1 MLYLRTLVSAML
13 IGLLAGITVPSYA
26 DDTDLYLRQ
35 ITTLD
40 NSTRPNI
47 LFMLDNSGSMN
58 EPAGADYPNQKRIDL
73 LKGALVQVLEQTN
86 NVNVGVGRFLEN
98 SGSVNASIEYPVS
111 YIDELLDDEGTI
123 GGGESGENKY
133 NLAIPL
139 ALNTEDAEEGV
150 TSQAVYLDDDILE
163 IGKAASLDTSIY
175 ENIVF
180 FDIHKKSYNDNNE
193 KNANN
198 KNVAREFV
206 VAGEKD
212 QGTVLLGTEAEG
224 MGISA
229 FGNMMTGL
237 RFEDINIPVGAE
249 IVSAKVIFT
258 SNYPENSNY
267 TPPVGYDVP
276 LDIQVYGVAKGDTTE
291 FSTTSGSL
299 SSETNYPLT
308 DTMVF
313 WKDIP
318 TWDTT
323 GGEIHATPN
332 ISGIIQEIIDRS
344 DWSSNNAISLKFIKD
359 LSTLPG
365 SLTYAWRSFETEAP
379 YSPILSIAY
388 RTSSGGA
395 EVSKKSDGLNTVF
408 KRIITEDDHAIEF
421 KGDGTGSRKVNAGVV
436 ATDTPGRLWLGNHY
450 CKTGTTGDCR
460 GSLETGFR
468 FTDVQIPQGA
478 TIVNARLEFE
488 PFIDQYTKNNTE
500 ASLDLKVSLQDISG
514 TQNTTNLPAFD
525 GRTWNSGEL
534 TGNNGRSF
542 DISDR
547 TWSST
552 AIAWNNV
559 VPHTTIN
566 SVGGLSTPDLSSLVQ
581 TYVNK
586 STWEKGGTL
595 VFNVA
600 HVSGS
605 GGRRIKAHANT
616 SAGSDAHENEGP
628 LLVIDWVENR
638 PAENQYVGLHFEGV
652 SIPKGATIT
661 AARINFTSAVTR
673 SGTTN
678 VTLAV
683 EGHDAAEVFT
693 DTTADISSRSLES
706 VKTAWSISETWTEG
720 ETYTTPDNFKDV
732 IQGLVN
738 RSGWCGRN
746 VNVIITPNSGNTGTR
761 EVLSYDG
768 GDSSSVPTLYV
779 EFDTTG
785 LPVDACVESTFSKRI
800 VDRDDDVEETVL
812 RDGQVDGAV
821 FKGSRTLE
829 MTTTS
834 SNGGGAN
841 NTEGGQTK
849 RIVGLRFPYIPLRQ
863 GQTVLKAELQFYP
876 NGSGG
881 SEDEETVLEIRGE
894 LKPTG
899 KRFETTV
906 GHLSTRMETAT
917 SPAIWRPGPW
927 AGNSK
932 DPYKTVNED
941 ESEVDLAAVVQ
952 QVVNQPQ
959 WEAFN
964 DMVFFISGTG
974 LRSAVSFNES
984 QAEAATLR
992 VTAQGLLGNGGSATT
1007 RTLLQ
1012 TAVRNMFIKDD
1023 AFTPIVD
1030 ALYEATLYFQ
1040 GEGVKGG
1047 KTRNNKFWHSISHPK
1062 SHNGAIYTPPGCT
1075 TDDPWSDACA
1085 TERITTS
1092 PTAQYHT
1099 PITSSCQ
1106 ANHIVLLSDGM
1117 TNKNTVKGE
1126 INVLLG
1132 GGSDGTCVADYRDGT
1147 RIGVDA
1153 SCGVDLARYINRNN
1167 VVADIPNST
1176 IATHTIGFQL
1186 GTGDEAEDAERFLR
1200 ELAYYGG
1207 GDFYEAKSADDLV
1220 NVFKAIIAKAM
1231 TQSTAFAAPSV
1242 SVSTF
1247 NRLFHRNEVYL
1258 SIFKPNYKKRWEG
1271 NVKKFLICDDESN
1284 GCTQGQLLD
1293 KNGDNAVSSSYIADT
1308 AHSFWSAEIDGPVVT
1323 KGGAG
1328 ERMPHYS
1335 QRKVYTC
1342 TGNSCDFSSMEPIIA
1357 GENVSA
1363 EAQTALDPDTT
1374 LSTDELNNLIDWISG
1389 KDVDDEDGNTVT
1401 NESRWA
1407 MADPLHSGVSA
1418 ITYGGTE
1425 ADPITKLFVG
1435 SNDGLMHM
1443 FDASTG
1449 VEEWAFLP
1457 KELLGV
1463 QQEIRENEAEDKRV
1477 YGLDGSA
1484 TFWIKDANDNGIIDG
1499 SDFVKMFV
1507 GMRRG
1512 GRSLY
1517 GFDVTNFS
1525 NPILMWT
1532 ITGGTGDFTS
1542 LGQTWSG
1549 LRPTIMKINGKK
1561 KVVLVSGG
1569 GYDTTQDAEGVYSTS
1584 TIGNAIYIIDPDTG
1598 ERLWSA
1604 GGNADAD
1611 LVLPNMN
1618 YAIPSDIALSDSDN
1632 DGITD
1637 RFYVGDLGGQVW
1649 RIDFDHTGHAIGG
1662 RLAVLAQNNVVAN
1675 HRRFFYPPRISRT
1688 TDTEYSTDS
1697 VYDIVTLVSGT
1708 RPDILGINVHNAAY
1722 ILRDR
1727 QLTTLPD
1734 EDSDG
1739 IADDQTDDTKDFYTL
1754 FEDDLFDATSNVL
1767 QEGSDEEK
1775 EIALSGEEGLR
1786 NKKGW
1791 YINLHEPSGDYIGEK
1806 SLASPLIFQGK
1817 LYFTTY
1823 IPPQAAGANVNQNVC
1838 DDFDEGHSRL
1848 YTLDLLTGGAAEDS
1862 NSDGDSNDP
1871 NSGDGQKT
1879 ASDRFRTLKGGV
1891 VSDISPVFFENGDAG
1906 LISNDLSTLEKPLGK
1921 VGLDTVYWKQQ

>member
-1 MLYLRTLVSAML
+1 MLYLRTLISAIL
-13 IGLLAGITVPSYA
+13 IGLLAGISIPSYA

-58 EPAGADYPNQKRIDL
+58 EAAGPDYPNQKRIDL

-98 SGSVNASIEYPVS
+98 SGSVNASIEYPIS

-133 NLAIPL
+133 NVAIPL
-139 ALNTEDAEEGV
+139 AVNVEDAEEGE
-150 TSQAVYLDDDILE
+150 TSQAVYLNDDILE
-163 IGKAASLDTSIY
+163 IGKAASLDTSVY
-175 ENIVF
+175 EKIVF
-180 FDIHKKSYNDNNE
+180 FDIHKKQYNKNTD

-198 KNVAREFV
+198 KNAAREFV
-206 VAGEKD
+206 VAGEKSK
-212 QGTVLLGTEAEG
+212 GTVLLGTEAEG
-224 MGISA
+224 IGISA

-237 RFEDINIPVGAE
+237 RFENVTIPSGAE

-258 SNYPENSNY
+258 SNYPEQSNY

-276 LDIQVYGVAKGDTTE
+276 LDIQVYGVAKGNTSA

-332 ISGIIQEIIDRS
+332 LSGIIQEIIDRS
-344 DWSSNNAISLKFIKD
+344 DWSSNNAITLKFIKD

-395 EVSKKSDGLNTVF
+395 AVSKKSDGLNTVF

-421 KGDGTGSRKVNAGVV
+421 KGNGTGSRKVAAETV
-436 ATDTPGRLWLGNHY
+436 AVDTPGRLWLGNHY
-450 CKTGTTGDCR
+450 CRTGTTGDCR
-460 GSLETGFR
+460 GSVDAGFR

-488 PFIDQYTKNNTE
+488 PFIDQYTTNNTE
-500 ASLDLKVSLQDISG
+500 ASLNLKVSLQETST
-514 TQNTTNLPAFD
+514 TQNAANLPEFD
-525 GRTWNSGEL
+525 GIRWNSGEPNGKKTADI
-534 TGNNGRSF
+534 TG
-542 DISDR
+542 R

-552 AIAWNNV
+552 SIAWNSV
-559 VPHTTIN
+559 VPHSTIN
-566 SVGGLSTPDLSSLVQ
+566 SQGVLSTPDLSSLVQ
-581 TYVNK
+581 TYINK
-586 STWEKGGTL
+586 STWESGGTL
-595 VFNVA
+595 VFNVE

-616 SAGSDAHENEGP
+616 SAGNEAHENEGP
-628 LLVIDWVENR
+628 LLVIDWVASR
-638 PAENQYVGLHFEGV
+638 PAENQYVGLHFNSV
-652 SIPKGATIT
+652 PIPKGATIT
-661 AARINFTSAVTR
+661 AARINFTSAITQ
-673 SGTTN
+673 SGTTS

-683 EGHDAAEVFT
+683 EGHDAAEPFT
-693 DTTADISSRSLES
+693 DATADISSRSLES
-706 VKTAWSISETWTEG
+706 VKVPWNISEAWTEG
-720 ETYTTPDNFKDV
+720 ETYTTPDNFKSV

-738 RSGWCGRN
+738 RPGWCGRN

-785 LPVDACVESTFSKRI
+785 LPVDACVESVFSKRI

-812 RDGQVDGAV
+812 RDGQADGAM
-821 FKGSRTLE
+821 FMGSRALE

-834 SNGGGAN
+834 SNGGGAK
-841 NTEGGQTK
+841 NTESGQTK

-881 SEDEETVLEIRGE
+881 SEDDETVLEIRGE

-941 ESEVDLAAVVQ
+941 GSEVDLAGVIQ
-952 QVVNQPQ
+952 QIVNQPQ

-974 LRSAVSFNES
+974 LRTAVSFNES
-984 QAEAATLR
+984 QAEAPSLR
-992 VTAQGLLGNGGSATT
+992 VTAQGLLGNGGTATT

-1075 TDDPWSDACA
+1075 TDDPWSEACA
-1085 TERITTS
+1085 TERITTT
-1092 PTAQYHT
+1092 PTAKYHT

-1132 GGSDGTCVADYRDGT
+1132 RGSNATCTSHYLDGT
-1147 RIGVDA
+1147 RIGTDA
-1153 SCGVDLARYINRNN
+1153 SCGVDLAEFIKKNR
-1167 VVADIPNST
+1167 VVPDIPNST
-1176 IATHTIGFQL
+1176 VTTHTIGFQL

-1200 ELAYYGG
+1200 ELAHYGG
-1207 GDFYEAKSADDLV
+1207 GDFYEATSADDLV

-1242 SVSTF
+1242 SVNTF

-1258 SIFKPNYKKRWEG
+1258 SIFKPNYKKRWDG
-1271 NVKKFLICDDESN
+1271 NIKKFLICDDESN
-1284 GCTQGQLLD
+1284 GCTSGQLLD
-1293 KNGDNAVSSSYIADT
+1293 KNGKNAVANSYIADT
-1308 AHSFWSAEIDGPVVT
+1308 AQSFWSSEVDGPVVT

-1328 ERMPHYS
+1328 ELIPHYS

-1342 TGNSCDFSSMEPIIA
+1342 NANSCNTSSMEMIA
-1357 GENVSA
+1357 SDEDVST
-1363 EAQTALDPDTT
+1363 ETKNALDPDST
-1374 LSTDELNNLIDWISG
+1374 LSTDELNKLMDWISG
-1389 KDVDDEDGNTVT
+1389 KDVDDEDGDTFT
-1401 NESRWA
+1401 AESRWT

-1425 ADPITKLFVG
+1425 KSPITKLFVG

-1443 FDASTG
+1443 FDATSG

-1457 KELLGV
+1457 KELLGI

-1477 YGLDGSA
+1477 YGLDGST
-1484 TFWIKDANDNGIIDG
+1484 TFWIKDANDNGVIDSG

-1512 GRSLY
+1512 GRSVY
-1517 GFDVTNFS
+1517 GFDIS
-1525 NPILMWT
+1525 SHANPVLMWT
-1532 ITGGTGDFTS
+1532 ITGGTGDFAS
-1542 LGQTWSG
+1542 LGQTWSTP
-1549 LRPTIMKINGKK
+1549 RPTIMKINGEK
-1561 KVVLVSGG
+1561 KVVLVFGG
-1569 GYDTTQDAEGVYSTS
+1569 GYDTTQDTEGVYSAS
-1584 TIGNAIYIIDPDTG
+1584 TVGNAIYIVDPDTG
-1598 ERLWSA
+1598 ARIWSA

-1611 LVLPNMN
+1611 LVLPNMK
-1618 YAIPSDIALSDSDN
+1618 YAIPSELTISDSDN
-1632 DGITD
+1632 DGISD
-1637 RFYVGDLGGQVW
+1637 RFYFGDLGGQVW
-1649 RIDFDHTGHAIGG
+1649 RIDFDNAGNSIAG
-1662 RLAVLAQNNVVAN
+1662 RLAVLGKDDVVAN
-1675 HRRFFYPPRISRT
+1675 HRRFFYPPKISRT
-1688 TDTEYSTDS
+1688 TDTEYSIDGI
-1697 VYDIVTLVSGT
+1697 YDIVTLVSGT
-1708 RPDILGINVHNAAY
+1708 RPDILGTNVHNVAY

-1727 QLTTLPD
+1727 QLATLPD
-1734 EDSDG
+1734 ENGDG
-1739 IADDQTDDTKDFYTL
+1739 IADNQDDDTKDFYTL
-1754 FEDDLFDATSNVL
+1754 SEDDLFDATSNVL
-1767 QEGSDEEK
+1767 QEGSDAEK
-1775 EIALSGEEGLR
+1775 DIALNGEDGLR

-1791 YINLHEPSGDYIGEK
+1791 YIKLHEPSGAYIGEK

-1823 IPPQAAGANVNQNVC
+1823 IPPQASGNNVNQNIC

-1848 YTLDLLTGGAAEDS
+1848 YALDLLTGGAANDS
-1862 NSDGDSNDP
+1862 NGDSNDP
-1871 NSGDGQKT
+1871 DSSDGKKT
-1879 ASDRFRTLKGGV
+1879 AADRFRTLKGGV
-1891 VSDISPVFFENGDAG
+1891 VSDISPIFLKNGEVPI
-1906 LISNDLSTLEKPLGK
+1906 LSNDFSLLEESLGE